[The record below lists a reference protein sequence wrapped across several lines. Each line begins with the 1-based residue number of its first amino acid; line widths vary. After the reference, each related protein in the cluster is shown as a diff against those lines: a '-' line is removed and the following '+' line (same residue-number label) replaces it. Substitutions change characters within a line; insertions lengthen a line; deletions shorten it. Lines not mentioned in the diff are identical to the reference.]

1 MYTVQEAIGVP
12 FGLNKRWQVVDLTQY
27 TMSELYVGFRRVQIT
42 LLEGQSTTPEYLDI
56 QDIAPTYATSTLK
69 FSGVLSAIG
78 DSSLPTT
85 ETGLIINQ
93 RKALYRDA
101 IRSGYRALPVNQNNV
116 PDTSIDARQLPNIRL
131 TKIDNDVD
139 YAYAFKRCM
148 VSVNGYYH
156 STDTDG
162 VTGLMVKDAM
172 KSLVISNQDQIGLLS
187 FSSMCELSYVSVTT
201 EMIDASEASAPVVNL
216 GIDLTNKSVL
226 LVLGGYMQFID
237 SSVLTQ
243 VGASSFK
250 IDFTQIDIVNRYFE
264 SLNYLDLNS
273 LGLNPTS
280 TNETE
285 ITVED
290 LTSAEVVAAWLAL
303 SQTFFVILDTPSLY
317 TQKRYVARSG
327 IPNAYFCYSQPNDAL
342 VMELGR
348 HPSYWVTYDDHQW
361 RMSLYN
367 NVVPNSLYYSD
378 PLPDTI
384 YTNGAAM
391 PGTTGHLNQAYL
403 LEIGRDY

>member
-1 MYTVQEAIGVP
+1 MTDLYTQ
-12 FGLNKRWQVVDLTQY
+12 
-27 TMSELYVGFRRVQIT
+27 FRRVQIS
-42 LLEGQSTTPEYLDI
+42 LLEGQSTTAEYLDI
-56 QDIAPTYATSTLK
+56 QDIAPTYATSTLM
-69 FSGVLSAIG
+69 FSEVLTAIG
-78 DSSLPTT
+78 DASLPTT
-85 ETGLIINQ
+85 TTGLIVNQ

-101 IRSGYRALPVNQNNV
+101 LRAGYRATPVNQNNV
-116 PDTSIDARQLPNIRL
+116 IDTSVETRQLPNIRL
-131 TKIDNDVD
+131 TKLDNDVD
-139 YAYAFKRCM
+139 YAYSFKRCM
-148 VSVNGYYH
+148 VSINGYYH
-156 STDTDG
+156 ITDTDG
-162 VTGLMVKDAM
+162 VNGLMVKDAM

-187 FSSMCELSYVSVTT
+187 FSSMCELTYVSIETQ
-201 EMIDASEASAPVVNL
+201 MIDATEAGAPTINL
-216 GIDLTNKSVL
+216 GVDLTNKSVL
-226 LVLGGYMQFID
+226 LVLGGYMQFVD

-250 IDFTQIDIVNRYFE
+250 IDFTQIDVVNRYFE

-273 LGLNPTS
+273 LGLTPTS

-290 LTSAEVVAAWLAL
+290 LTSTEVIAAWLAL
-303 SQTFFVILDTPSLY
+303 SQTFFVVLDTPSLY

-327 IPNAYFCYSQPNDAL
+327 IPNTYFCYSQPNDAL

-348 HPSYWVTYDDHQW
+348 HPSYWVSYDDHQW
-361 RMSLYN
+361 KMSLYN